1 MSVSAAQLLL
11 SPLFLAAGLWAWKW
25 LSWRRRNPAGLPMPP
40 GPKGY
45 PIIGNVL
52 DMPQKATWLTFREW
66 AKQYGDIVSVDIL
79 GTKVVIM
86 NTAKPAYDTFE
97 KRGAIYSDRPRCVL
111 LSLQAMQTPDSPI
124 WHRMIFLKELCV
136 TCAKPTIRTGIASG
150 VPPTLQ
156 PKRSLAVSSRTD
168 QARQSNA
175 EQAARKS

>member
-1 MSVSAAQLLL
+1 
-11 SPLFLAAGLWAWKW
+11 
-25 LSWRRRNPAGLPMPP
+25 
-40 GPKGY
+40 
-45 PIIGNVL
+45 
-52 DMPQKATWLTFREW
+52 MPQKATWLTFREW
-66 AKQYGDIVSVDIL
+66 AKQYGQWKMLRLWLISSHLRSGDIVSVDIL